1 MNMVKKMDFL
11 EEEKELF
18 IICSNEDKK
27 RIISYISEQKK
38 MYAVHFFTMSELKKK
53 LFFDYSKQ
61 CIYEVSKY
69 LNVKPSVAKIY
80 IENLY
85 YIENKN
91 YHNKKLDELVSLK
104 VYLKEKDLLI
114 YDSYFLD
121 YIKDKNFLVYNGSY
135 LTKFEKRLIDL
146 ISTYASISYYKEE
159 KKKYHP
165 IVYRTSTLEEE
176 VEFVANQIIDL
187 IKEGVSIS
195 KIKLVNIDSDYTCAL
210 KRVFGFYQIPI
221 NMEEQNSLYATEIGR
236 DFISHY
242 ESDIAKTIDYLKTKY
257 DEEFINK
264 IISICNDYTFV
275 TDYNL
280 VKDCIIDD
288 MKETMLSKE
297 KYKDAV
303 EVISIE
309 EVEEDD
315 FVFLMN
321 FNLNKIPK
329 FKKDEDFIT
338 DSIKPLVSLDLTY
351 EENKMISSKIKEQI
365 LNIKN
370 LVITYKEKSVS
381 TSFYPSNLI
390 ADLDLEVKDASY
402 SYKYSTLAT
411 KIKLAKKVDHFI
423 KFGTKEEDMDSLYKS
438 VSLAY
443 NTYDNQFTGI
453 NKEDFYSYINHDL
466 KLSYS
471 TLDNYNRCA
480 FKYYISS
487 VLKLDIY
494 EDNFI
499 TFIGSLFHY
508 ILEKGLVKDIDI
520 LEEVHYFIQRSERK
534 LTLKEEFLLKKL
546 TKELSFI
553 IQTIK
558 EQMEHSKLK
567 DMLFENKIEIKMEKE
582 IPVTFKGF
590 IDKICF
596 KKIGD
601 KTVVAIIDY
610 KTGNTPIDLKNSIYG
625 IGMQL
630 PIYLYLASNYEK
642 IENAVFAG
650 FYLQRILSEEDKIEE
665 KKTQIEL
672 KREHLQLDGFSNSD
686 PEILE
691 LFDDSY
697 ENSEVIC
704 SMKLNKNGSFKTTK
718 VLSDK
723 QITNLISLTKNVI
736 EETTDKILDADFKI
750 NPKQIGNK
758 EEDKI
763 GCKYCEFKD
772 ICFVGNKD
780 FIKLKKQE
788 NLDFLDEE

>member
-1 MNMVKKMDFL
+1 MQFL
-11 EEEKELF
+11 EEDKEFF
-18 IICSNEDKK
+18 IICSKEDKK
-27 RIISYISEQKK
+27 KIISYISEKKK
-38 MYAVHFFTMSELKKK
+38 MYTIHFFTIPELKKK

-69 LNVKPSVAKIY
+69 LHVKPSVAKVY

-85 YIENKN
+85 YIEDKV
-91 YHNKKLDELVSLK
+91 YHNKKLDTLVSLK
-104 VYLKEKDLLI
+104 RYLDQQNLLI
-114 YDSYFLD
+114 YDSYFFD
-121 YIKDKNFLVYNGSY
+121 YIKDKDFLVYNFSS
-135 LTKFEKRLIDL
+135 LTKFEKRLIDS
-146 ISTYASISYYKEE
+146 ISIYASVSYYREE
-159 KKKYHP
+159 TKKYHP
-165 IVYRTSTLEEE
+165 IVYRASTLEEE
-176 VEFVANQIIDL
+176 VEFIANKIIDL
-187 IKEGVSIS
+187 IKKGISIS
-195 KIKLVNIDSDYTCAL
+195 KIKLVNIDNDYTCSL

-236 DFISHY
+236 DFLTHY
-242 ESDIAKTIDYLKTKY
+242 EKDIAKTITYLKNKY
-257 DEEFINK
+257 EDDSINK
-264 IISICNDYTFV
+264 IISICNDYNFV

-280 VKDCIIDD
+280 VKECIMDD
-288 MKETMLSKE
+288 MKEAMLSKE
-297 KYKDAV
+297 KYKEAV

-365 LNIKN
+365 MSIKN
-370 LVITYKEKSVS
+370 LVITYKEKSIS
-381 TSFYPSNLI
+381 TTYYPSNLI
-390 ADLDLEVKDASY
+390 YDLSLEVKDALY
-402 SYKYSTLAT
+402 SYQYSILAT
-411 KIKLAKKVDHFI
+411 KIKLAKMMDCFI
-423 KFGTKEEDMDSLYKS
+423 KFGTKEKDMDCLYQS
-438 VSLAY
+438 VCLDYA
-443 NTYDNQFTGI
+443 TYDNQFTGI
-453 NKEDFYSYINHDL
+453 KKEDFYNFLQRDL

-520 LEEVHYFIQRSERK
+520 VEEVHYFIQRSERN
-534 LTLKEEFLLKKL
+534 LTLKEKFLLKKL
-546 TKELSFI
+546 IKELGFI
-553 IQTIK
+553 IETIK
-558 EQMEHSKLK
+558 EQMKHSKLK
-567 DMLFENKIEIKMEKE
+567 DMLFENKIEIKMDKE

-610 KTGNTPIDLKNSIYG
+610 KTGNTQVDLKNSFYG

-630 PIYLYLASNYEK
+630 PIYLYLASNYKK

-650 FYLQRILSEEDKIEE
+650 FYLQRILSEEGEIQEN
-665 KKTQIEL
+665 KTQEEI
-672 KREHLQLDGFSNSD
+672 KKEHLKLNGFSNKD
-686 PEILE
+686 TEILE
-691 LFDDSY
+691 LFDNTYEDSK
-697 ENSEVIC
+697 VIH
-704 SMKLNKNGSFKTTK
+704 SMGLYKNGNFKTTR
-718 VLSDK
+718 VLSDE
-723 QITNLISLTKNVI
+723 QITNLLSLTEKVI
-736 EETTDKILDADFKI
+736 EDTTNHILDADFRI
-750 NPKQIGNK
+750 NPKQIGTK

-763 GCKYCEFKD
+763 GCMYCKFKD

-780 FIKLKKQE
+780 FVKLKKQE
-788 NLDFLDEE
+788 NLDFLEGEE